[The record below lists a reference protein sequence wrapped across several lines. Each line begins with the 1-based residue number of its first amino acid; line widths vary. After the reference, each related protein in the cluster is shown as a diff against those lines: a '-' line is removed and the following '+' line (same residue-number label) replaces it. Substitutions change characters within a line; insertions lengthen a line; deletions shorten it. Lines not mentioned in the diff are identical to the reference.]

1 MWKISEDCNYWSTGQ
16 LVDWSNDKRYE
27 MLYVIRKRSAYNYD
41 KEPVGRMV
49 LRSGFIRN
57 LILITLSRLS
67 RFFLNSYHIDILHLT
82 DLHVMKTLPQSQ
94 SDGVKTRCLKRP
106 KKLLRLSKL
115 ERDNTPPLSFLVCAL
130 LPSVV
135 RT

>member
-1 MWKISEDCNYWSTGQ
+1 
-16 LVDWSNDKRYE
+16 
-27 MLYVIRKRSAYNYD
+27 
-41 KEPVGRMV
+41 MV

-67 RFFLNSYHIDILHLT
+67 RLSRFFLTAYHIDILHLT

-106 KKLLRLSKL
+106 KNLLRLSKL
-115 ERDNTPPLSFLVCAL
+115 ERDNTTPLSFLVCAL

-135 RT
+135 QT